1 MNRLHKATLLASAPR
16 AAMSV
21 LWHLSVLRLLSL
33 LCLVTNRFWKK
44 LPVVTLNLHLYETP
58 QEEKSS
64 PIISY
69 LIPYK
74 NLPFD
79 IVELMEEMVKE
90 RIFTKYI

>member
-1 MNRLHKATLLASAPR
+1 M
-16 AAMSV
+16 
-21 LWHLSVLRLLSL
+21 
-33 LCLVTNRFWKK
+33 
-44 LPVVTLNLHLYETP
+44 VTLNLHLYETP

-79 IVELMEEMVKE
+79 IVELMEEMEKE